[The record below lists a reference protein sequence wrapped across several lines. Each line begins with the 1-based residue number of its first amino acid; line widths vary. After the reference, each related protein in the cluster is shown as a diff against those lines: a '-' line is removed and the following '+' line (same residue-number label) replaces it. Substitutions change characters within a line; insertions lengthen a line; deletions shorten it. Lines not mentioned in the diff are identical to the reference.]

1 MKNTDIA
8 FYSLKQYLSLD
19 IYMDICRCDGGNRD
33 SVEVFRLSSMLLNDK
48 T

>member
-1 MKNTDIA
+1 MKNSDIA

-19 IYMDICRCDGGNRD
+19 IYMDIYRCDGGNGD
-33 SVEVFRLSSMLLNDK
+33 SVEVFRLSSMLLSDK